1 MTESGVLRGRVRTGP
16 KMDVK
21 LAKHGVEKQNKGLR
35 HFAIRVCSKVRE
47 KCATSHTELADD
59 LVKENFEGKEDGD
72 FNERSTKANR
82 GLDEKNIRRRV
93 YDALNVLMA
102 MNIVEKNKKQIL
114 WRGLPAM
121 EDEESVKNLQAQI
134 ALKREAVDKKR
145 ARVAEL
151 IAQRKALTRL
161 SSRNKEIA
169 TDQSLRIEIPF
180 IVVRTG
186 PSTGIDLEV
195 ETGGEAVCF
204 AFDDKFHIEDD
215 QSIMRQLGFF
225 DESEQ
230 RPEQQTGF
238 KNEAVLFDLAPAQ
251 NFLSWR
257 TPEVF
262 ASPNSKNLHS
272 LYAALQSPEVTGIDT
287 NM

>member
-1 MTESGVLRGRVRTGP
+1 
-16 KMDVK
+16 
-21 LAKHGVEKQNKGLR
+21 
-35 HFAIRVCSKVRE
+35 
-47 KCATSHTELADD
+47 
-59 LVKENFEGKEDGD
+59 
-72 FNERSTKANR
+72 
-82 GLDEKNIRRRV
+82 
-93 YDALNVLMA
+93 
-102 MNIVEKNKKQIL
+102 
-114 WRGLPAM
+114 
-121 EDEESVKNLQAQI
+121 
-134 ALKREAVDKKR
+134 
-145 ARVAEL
+145 VAEL

-204 AFDDKFHIEDD
+204 SFDDKFHIEDD

-230 RPEQQTGF
+230 RPEQQAGL

-262 ASPNSKNLHS
+262 ASPNSKNLYS
-272 LYAALQSPEVTGIDT
+272 LYAALQSPEVTGIDI